1 MVNTH
6 KDKILS
12 FKCVFQVMRLHRVA
26 LWAPRAS
33 LLGAGG
39 GGLDMCEHSHSP
51 TLCAVRGCLAKTA
64 AEDALL
70 RFAVLAIGTPRSSQM
85 GLEILKGTVLNQK
98 SIVNTKV
105 KNQMRG
111 HVGIFG

>member
-1 MVNTH
+1 
-6 KDKILS
+6 
-12 FKCVFQVMRLHRVA
+12 
-26 LWAPRAS
+26 
-33 LLGAGG
+33 
-39 GGLDMCEHSHSP
+39 MCEHSHSP
-51 TLCAVRGCLAKTA
+51 TLCAVRGCLARTSRTA